1 MLAGIMFLTKS
12 ADTSVNKKN
21 KLFKTKFI
29 VFNNYGYFWRM
40 HHKAATKWRKIVLLV
55 RSPDF
60 PCFPKQAEVV
70 GM

>member
-1 MLAGIMFLTKS
+1 MFLTKS

-40 HHKAATKWRKIVLLV
+40 HHKAATKWRK
-55 RSPDF
+55 
-60 PCFPKQAEVV
+60 
-70 GM
+70 